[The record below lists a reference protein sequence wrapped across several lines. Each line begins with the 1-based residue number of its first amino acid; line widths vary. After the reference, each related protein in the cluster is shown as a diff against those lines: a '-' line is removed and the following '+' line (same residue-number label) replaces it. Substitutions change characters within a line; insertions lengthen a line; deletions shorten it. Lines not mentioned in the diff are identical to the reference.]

1 LIKQS
6 MKSSARQVT

>member
-1 LIKQS
+1 